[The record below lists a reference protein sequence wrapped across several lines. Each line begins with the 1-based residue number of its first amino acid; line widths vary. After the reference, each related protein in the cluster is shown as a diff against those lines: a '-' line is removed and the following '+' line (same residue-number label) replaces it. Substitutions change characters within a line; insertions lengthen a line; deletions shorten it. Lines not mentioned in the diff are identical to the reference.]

1 MVQELRRRVQAF
13 RIESNCRCGTVECFQ
28 SRCLQV
34 EIPGS
39 DLVTFGSAA
48 TGFVH
53 LSAILMS
60 VMLTAV
66 QQQVFGCLV
75 GMSTSA

>member
-28 SRCLQV
+28 SRLQV

-39 DLVTFGSAA
+39 ELVTFGSAA